1 MTTYVVTDGDSSID
15 VCSQLLARQLGVRE
29 FHTDIFQEV
38 AEQFGAPL
46 FGSTTAKALPK
57 ELRFVVALNRIGG
70 LLHLSNHHLGRYG
83 VFLRGPFIVTVHDL
97 MRYLD
102 LTTSV
107 EGDEPLIHRPNLRDR
122 LYLRLDYLGIR
133 RAVHLVAIS
142 RHTETGLVEHLGVP
156 EEKISVVHNGIDH
169 DLYRPASVPSPVPY
183 RYVLYVGTEQPRKNL
198 RTLLRAFSRLKQDR
212 RFGGLK
218 LVKIGKAG
226 GPEADFRRRTLE
238 EVERLGLGRDVVF
251 EGYVP
256 QELMPH
262 YYSRAECLALPSLYE
277 GFGLTPL
284 EAMACGC
291 PVVSSNAGAIPEVV
305 GDAALTVDPL
315 DEAALASALG
325 NVLTD
330 EARRKEMI
338 ARGLNRAS
346 LFSWERAARET
357 LQVYERVQEGIG
369 RSSGIL
375 SP

>member
-1 MTTYVVTDGDSSID
+1 
-15 VCSQLLARQLGVRE
+15 VRE
-29 FHTDIFQEV
+29 FHTDIFQQVTER
-38 AEQFGAPL
+38 FNTPL
-46 FGSTTAKALPK
+46 FSLPTLEALRR
-57 ELRFVVALNRIGG
+57 EVRFVVALNRIGG
-70 LLHLSNHHLGRYG
+70 LLHLSNQHLGRYG
-83 VFLRGPFIVTVHDL
+83 VFLRSPFIVTVHDL

-102 LTTSV
+102 LTTDV

-122 LYLRLDYLGIR
+122 AYLKFDYLGIR
-133 RAVHLVAIS
+133 RAVHLIAIS
-142 RHTETGLVEHLGVP
+142 WQTKTSLVRHLGVP
-156 EEKISVVHNGIDH
+156 EEKISVVYNGIDR
-169 DLYRPASVPSPVPY
+169 DLYRPASGPSPVHYP
-183 RYVLYVGTEQPRKNL
+183 YVLYVGTEQPRKNL

-212 RFGGLK
+212 RFGELK
-218 LVKIGKAG
+218 LVKVGKAG
-226 GPEADFRRRTLE
+226 GPEADFRGRTLE

-251 EGYVP
+251 TGYVP
-256 QELMPH
+256 QERMPH

-284 EAMACGC
+284 EAMSCGC

-330 EARRKEMI
+330 ETRRKEMI
-338 ARGLNRAS
+338 ARGLNRAG

-357 LQVYERVQEGIG
+357 LQVYERVQGETG

-375 SP
+375 SR

>member
-1 MTTYVVTDGDSSID
+1 
-15 VCSQLLARQLGVRE
+15 LGVRE
-29 FHTDIFQEV
+29 FHTDIFQQV
-38 AEQFGAPL
+38 AEHFGAPL
-46 FGSTTAKALPK
+46 FSFTTDKALWE
-57 ELRFVVALNRIGG
+57 ELCFVVALNRIVGP
-70 LLHLSNHHLGRYG
+70 LHLSNHHLGRYG
-83 VFLRGPFIVTVHDL
+83 VFLRSLFIVTVHDL

-102 LTTSV
+102 LTTNV

-122 LYLRLDYLGIR
+122 AYLKFDYLGIR
-133 RAVHLVAIS
+133 RAVHLIATS
-142 RHTETGLVEHLGVP
+142 RHTKTSLVKHLGVP
-156 EEKISVVHNGIDH
+156 EEKTSVVYNGIDH
-169 DLYRPASVPSPVPY
+169 DLYRPVCGPSPVHYP
-183 RYVLYVGTEQPRKNL
+183 YVLYVGTEQPRKYL
-198 RTLLRAFSRLKQDR
+198 RTLLRAFSWLKQDR
-212 RFGGLK
+212 RFGRLK

-226 GPEADFRRRTLE
+226 GPEADFRGRTLE

-251 EGYVP
+251 TGYVP
-256 QELMPH
+256 RERMPH

-284 EAMACGC
+284 EAMSCGC

-338 ARGLNRAS
+338 ARGQNRAS
-346 LFSWERAARET
+346 LFSWEKAARVT

-369 RSSGIL
+369 RSSAIL
-375 SP
+375 SL

>member
-1 MTTYVVTDGDSSID
+1 MITYVVTDGDSSID
-15 VCSQLLARQLGVRE
+15 VCSQLLARRLGARE
-29 FHTDIFQEV
+29 FHTDIFQQV

-46 FGSTTAKALPK
+46 FSSTTAKALW
-57 ELRFVVALNRIGG
+57 EESRFVVALNRIGG

-83 VFLRGPFIVTVHDL
+83 VFLRSPFIVTVHDL

-102 LTTSV
+102 LTTND

-122 LYLRLDYLGIR
+122 AYLKFDYLGIR
-133 RAVHLVAIS
+133 RAVHLIAIS
-142 RHTETGLVEHLGVP
+142 RQTKTSLVEHLGVP
-156 EEKISVVHNGIDH
+156 EEKVSVVHNGIDH
-169 DLYRPASVPSPVPY
+169 DLYRPTSGPSPVHYP
-183 RYVLYVGTEQPRKNL
+183 YVLYVGTEQPRKNL
-198 RTLLRAFSRLKQDR
+198 RTLLRAFSRLKRDR
-212 RFGGLK
+212 RFGELK

-226 GPEADFRRRTLE
+226 GPEANFRGRTLE

-251 EGYVP
+251 TGYVP
-256 QELMPH
+256 QERMAH

-284 EAMACGC
+284 EAMSCGC
-291 PVVSSNAGAIPEVV
+291 PVVSSNAVAIPEVV

-315 DEAALASALG
+315 DEAALASALR

-357 LQVYERVQEGIG
+357 LQVHERVQGEIG
-369 RSSGIL
+369 RS
-375 SP
+375 